1 MNLTNY
7 RIFVTMKSEFE
18 RNDIMKMPEKEH
30 VVLFFKNS
38 KKECFII
45 TQEHDFQKYTL
56 YEAEEDGSLVKKV
69 RTAASPLGF
78 SECGY

>member
-1 MNLTNY
+1 MTNHRNFAKMN
-7 RIFVTMKSEFE
+7 SEFE

-30 VVLFFKNS
+30 VVLFFKSS
-38 KKECFII
+38 KKECFVI
-45 TQEHDFQKYTL
+45 TQEHEFPKYTL

-69 RTAASPLGF
+69 RTAASPLEF